1 MTVLV
6 QNQGKRK
13 FIVAEGTLMPLGTLE
28 MEEEAAKKICGSYPE
43 ELKILKVL
51 SKQPAEQAVVEENQE
66 EDLMFKTKVELMEML
81 DEKGI
86 DYKPMMNKA
95 QLIELLQGE

>member
-13 FIVAEGTLMPLGTLE
+13 FIIHEDVLPPLGTLE
-28 MEEEAAKKICGSYPE
+28 MEDKAAEKLCGSYPE
-43 ELKILKVL
+43 ELKVLKVL
-51 SKQPAEQAVVEENQE
+51 SKQPAEQAVVEENQD
-66 EDLMFKTKVELMEML
+66 DLMFKTKVELMEML
-81 DEKGI
+81 DDKGI
-86 DYKPMMNKA
+86 DYKPNMNKA

>member
-13 FIVAEGTLMPLGTLE
+13 FIIHEDVLPPLGTLE
-28 MEEEAAKKICGSYPE
+28 MDDEAAKKLCGSYPE
-43 ELKILKVL
+43 ELKVLKVL
-51 SKQPAEQAVVEENQE
+51 SKQPVEQAVVEENQD
-66 EDLMFKTKVELMEML
+66 DLMFKTKVELMEML
-81 DEKGI
+81 DDKGI
-86 DYKPMMNKA
+86 DYKPTMNKA

>member
-1 MTVLV
+1 MTVLI

-13 FIVAEGTLMPLGTLE
+13 FILAEGTLMPLGTLE
-28 MEEEAAKKICGSYPE
+28 VSEKGAEICKSYPE
-43 ELKILKVL
+43 ELKVIKVL

-66 EDLMFKTKVELMEML
+66 EDLMLKTKVELMEML

-86 DYKPMMNKA
+86 EYKPIMNKA

>member
-1 MTVLV
+1 MTVLI

-13 FIVAEGTLMPLGTLE
+13 FILAEGTLMPLGTLE
-28 MEEEAAKKICGSYPE
+28 VSEKGAEICKSYPD
-43 ELKILKVL
+43 ELKVIKVL
-51 SKQPAEQAVVEENQE
+51 SAKQAEPVVAEQEDSD
-66 EDLMFKTKVELMEML
+66 DLMLKTKVELMEML

-86 DYKPMMNKA
+86 EYKPIMNKA

>member
-28 MEEEAAKKICGSYPE
+28 MEDEAAKKLCGSYPE
-43 ELKILKVL
+43 ELKVIKVL
-51 SKQPAEQAVVEENQE
+51 SKQPAEQDVVEENQD
-66 EDLMFKTKVELMEML
+66 DLMFKTKVDLMEML
-81 DEKGI
+81 DDKGI
-86 DYKPMMNKA
+86 DYKPTMNKA

>member
-1 MTVLV
+1 MTVLI

-13 FIVAEGTLMPLGTLE
+13 FILAEGTLMPLGTLE
-28 MEEEAAKKICGSYPE
+28 VSEKGAEICKSYPE
-43 ELKILKVL
+43 ELKVIKVL
-51 SKQPAEQAVVEENQE
+51 SKQPAEQAENLE
-66 EDLMFKTKVELMEML
+66 EDLMLKTKVELMEML

-86 DYKPMMNKA
+86 EYKPIMNKA

>member
-1 MTVLV
+1 MTVLI

-13 FIVAEGTLMPLGTLE
+13 FILAEGTLMPLGTLE
-28 MEEEAAKKICGSYPE
+28 VSEKGAEICKSYPE
-43 ELKILKVL
+43 ELKVIKVL
-51 SKQPAEQAVVEENQE
+51 SKQPAKQDVVEENQD
-66 EDLMFKTKVELMEML
+66 DLMFKTKVELMEML

-86 DYKPMMNKA
+86 DYKPTMNKA

>member
-28 MEEEAAKKICGSYPE
+28 MEDEAAKKLCDSYPE

-51 SKQPAEQAVVEENQE
+51 LKQPAEQAVVEENQD
-66 EDLMFKTKVELMEML
+66 DLMFKTKVELMGML

-86 DYKPMMNKA
+86 EYKPVMNKA